1 MLFIVIC
8 SYTNIY
14 VCFLLLLPTVFYIF
28 LSLSCLTRP
37 RLADEIVSSKKYCIR
52 FFIINVLKYTRMYQ
66 DSGFGPSS
74 QGQLKAKS
82 GLITLIYY
90 YVSFV
95 NHNNVP
101 AVHEIS
107 ILLKQKY

>member
-1 MLFIVIC
+1 
-8 SYTNIY
+8 
-14 VCFLLLLPTVFYIF
+14 
-28 LSLSCLTRP
+28 
-37 RLADEIVSSKKYCIR
+37 
-52 FFIINVLKYTRMYQ
+52 MYQ

-101 AVHEIS
+101 AAHEIS